1 MTMNNIPTPHIGASS
16 KDEIAKVVL
25 MPGDPLRAKKIADTY
40 MEEVKVFNQVR
51 GMLGFTGLFN
61 GKRISVMGS
70 GMGLGSI
77 GIYSYEL
84 YKFYDVDVIMRIGS
98 CGATSPDLDILDI
111 VLADHAYSSETFAKE
126 AHGYDENHFKGSE
139 RVSGLVNK
147 VASEQNIKI
156 TEGNIG
162 SGNVFYTTIEREKD
176 ELMAE
181 NPVIAVEME
190 AFALFANA
198 KALNKEA
205 ACLLTV
211 SDHIVKKA
219 QNLTAESRQNAF
231 DEMMVLAL
239 NTSVA
244 LLD

>member
-1 MTMNNIPTPHIGASS
+1 MTMNRIPTPHIGASS

-40 MEEVKVFNQVR
+40 MKEVTVFNQVR
-51 GMLGFTGLFN
+51 GMLGFTGMFN
-61 GKRISVMGS
+61 EKRVSVMGS
-70 GMGLGSI
+70 GMGLGSM

-98 CGATSPDLDILDI
+98 CGATTPDLDILDI
-111 VLADHAYSSETFAKE
+111 VLADHAYSSETFAKV
-126 AHGYDENHFKGSE
+126 AHGYDENHFKGSA
-139 RVSGLVNK
+139 RVSELIKK
-147 VASEQNIKI
+147 VALEQNLKI
-156 TEGNIG
+156 TEGNIE
-162 SGNVFYTTIEREKD
+162 SGNVFYTTIERERD
-176 ELMAE
+176 EMVTE
-181 NPVIAVEME
+181 NPPIAVEME

-198 KALNKEA
+198 QALNKEA

-211 SDHIVKKA
+211 SDQIAKKA
-219 QNLTAESRQNAF
+219 ENLSAEARQNAF
-231 DEMMVLAL
+231 DEMIVLAL

>member
-1 MTMNNIPTPHIGASS
+1 MDKIPTPHIGATS

-40 MEEVKVFNQVR
+40 MREVTLFNQVR
-51 GMLGFTGLFN
+51 GMLGFTGTFN

-84 YKFYDVDVIMRIGS
+84 YKFYDVDVIMRVGS

-111 VLADHAYSSETFAKE
+111 VLADQAFSSETFAKV
-126 AHGYDENHFKGSE
+126 AHGYDEKYFKGSA
-139 RVSGLVNK
+139 RVSEMVKK
-147 VASEQNIKI
+147 VAAELKIKI
-156 TEGNIG
+156 TEGTIA
-162 SGNVFYTTIEREKD
+162 SGNVFYSTVERAMD
-176 ELMAE
+176 EAMLE
-181 NPVIAVEME
+181 NPPIAVEME

-198 KALNKEA
+198 KALKKEA
-205 ACLLTV
+205 ACVLTV
-211 SDHIVKKA
+211 SDHIAKEG
-219 QNLTAESRQNAF
+219 QNLSSEARQNAF
-231 DEMMVLAL
+231 DEMMVLSLSTAA
-239 NTSVA
+239 A